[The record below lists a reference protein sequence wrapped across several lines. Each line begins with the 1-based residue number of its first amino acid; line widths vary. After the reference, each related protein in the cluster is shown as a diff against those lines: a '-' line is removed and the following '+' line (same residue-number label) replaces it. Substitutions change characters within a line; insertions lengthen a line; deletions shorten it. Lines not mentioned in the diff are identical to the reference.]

1 MITKE
6 EFIDLI
12 LKQQEWYNRIDEVS
26 EALSVPTL
34 LESDWVEYTSVLF
47 EKTLDLLFNED
58 GVDDIDWWM
67 YEKSRNPELK
77 IRWDESGKEIPT
89 DTVEDLWNL
98 VKDNQK

>member
-12 LKQQEWYNRIDEVS
+12 LKQQEWYNRIDEVA

-34 LESDWVEYTSVLF
+34 FESDWVEYASVLF
-47 EKTLDLLFNED
+47 DKTLDLLFNED
-58 GVDDIDWWM
+58 GIDDIYWWM
-67 YEKSRNPELK
+67 YEKSENPERK
-77 IRWDESGKEIPT
+77 MWDESGKEIPT

-98 VKDNQK
+98 VKNNQK

>member
-12 LKQQEWYNRIDEVS
+12 LKQQKWSNRVDEVS
-26 EALSVPTL
+26 EALNVPTL
-34 LESDWVEYTSVLF
+34 FESDWVEYAAILF
-47 EKTLDLLFNED
+47 DKTLDLLFNED
-58 GVDDIDWWM
+58 GVDDIYWWM
-67 YEKSRNPELK
+67 YEKSGNPEFKML
-77 IRWDESGKEIPT
+77 DENGKEIPT

>member
-34 LESDWVEYTSVLF
+34 LESDWVEYASVLF
-47 EKTLDLLFNED
+47 DKTLDLWFNED

-67 YEKSRNPELK
+67 DEKS
-77 IRWDESGKEIPT
+77 
-89 DTVEDLWNL
+89 
-98 VKDNQK
+98 

>member
-12 LKQQEWYNRIDEVS
+12 LKQQEWSNRIDEVS
-26 EALSVPTL
+26 EALNVPTL
-34 LESDWVEYTSVLF
+34 FESDWVEYASVLF
-47 EKTLDLLFNED
+47 DKTLTLLFNEN
-58 GVDDIDWWM
+58 GIDDIYWWM
-67 YEKSRNPELK
+67 YEKSENPELK
-77 IRWDESGKEIPT
+77 MWDESGKEIPT

>member
-12 LKQQEWYNRIDEVS
+12 LKQQEWSNRVDEVS
-26 EALSVPTL
+26 EALNIPTL
-34 LESDWVEYTSVLF
+34 FESDWVEYTSILF
-47 EKTLDLLFNED
+47 TKTLNLLFNED
-58 GVDDIDWWM
+58 GVDDISWWM
-67 YEKSRNPELK
+67 YEKSGNPEFK
-77 IRWDESGKEIPT
+77 MWDESGKEIPT

>member
-34 LESDWVEYTSVLF
+34 FESDWVEYTSILF
-47 EKTLDLLFNED
+47 DKTLNLLFNEN
-58 GVDDIDWWM
+58 GVDDISWWM
-67 YEKSRNPELK
+67 YEKSGNPEFK
-77 IRWDESGKEIPT
+77 MWDENGKEIPT
-89 DTVEDLWNL
+89 DTVEDLWNI
-98 VKDNQK
+98 VEKFRK

>member
-12 LKQQEWYNRIDEVS
+12 LKQQKWFNRVDEVS
-26 EALSVPTL
+26 EALNIPTL
-34 LESDWVEYTSVLF
+34 FESDLVEYTAILF
-47 EKTLDLLFNED
+47 DKTIGFLFNEE
-58 GVDDIDWWM
+58 GIEDINWWL
-67 YEKSRNPELK
+67 YEKSGNSKLK
-77 IRWDESGKEIPT
+77 MWDAEGKEIPT

>member
-12 LKQQEWYNRIDEVS
+12 LKQQEWSNRIDEVS

-34 LESDWVEYTSVLF
+34 LESDWVEYASVLF

-77 IRWDESGKEIPT
+77 IRDENGKEIPT